1 MDRFFLATASIFAF
15 GSVAGGA
22 FGAHALRSKL
32 DEGRLA
38 NFETAMRYAMY
49 HALALFVVVWFRTVG
64 PDQVSETIAGV
75 CFVLGV
81 VLFSGSLV
89 ALSLSG
95 VRRWGMVAPVGG
107 FSLLIGWAALLV
119 AALLAPLRF

>member
-1 MDRFFLATASIFAF
+1 MDRFFLATAAIFGL

-22 FGAHALRSKL
+22 FGAHALRARL

-49 HALALFVVVWFRTVG
+49 HAFALFVVVWFRTAG
-64 PDQVSETIAGV
+64 PDQVSETLAGI
-75 CFVLGV
+75 CFVAGV

-89 ALSLSG
+89 ALSFSG
-95 VRRWGMVAPVGG
+95 VRRWGMVAPFGGLILLVGWG
-107 FSLLIGWAALLV
+107 SLLV
-119 AALLAPLRF
+119 AALRAPFRF